1 MRLHYFIYSLLVALL
16 VIMLQWVSNQPS
28 NIAEHTD
35 SSLFHTKSGIINA
48 NDYIAKGDDVTTVN
62 KLFPID
68 SGIINV
74 WDYGAKGD
82 GVTDD
87 TQAIQT
93 AIKSDSRGYGNQRT
107 IYFPNG
113 TYLVSEPLEWRDSNG
128 NWLPYLNFQGQ
139 SRTNTIIKLKDDA
152 PGYSDLNAPKAVI
165 VTASQNSSSDGGGNQ
180 AFFNSIYNLTVDTGS
195 NPGVIGIDYITNN
208 KGAIRDV
215 TIRGQGSIGLSLS
228 RAWPG
233 PCFIKNVRI
242 EGFNYGIASRFH
254 YQYGITFE
262 NITLNNQKVVG
273 IINDNNVLSIHSL
286 TSINSVPVIKNSEGA
301 GLITLLDGNFIGGSS
316 SVSAIENKGELYA
329 RNIKTKGYQSAI
341 NNKETVVPGTSV
353 SEFASNPVLNLFPS
367 HRKSLKLPIQNAPD
381 FNEDVNQWVS
391 VTDFGAKP
399 NDSVDDAA
407 AIQAAI
413 DSGKSTIYFPT
424 GAYNISSTIH
434 VHGNVRKIVGMDS
447 FIDPMP
453 SMPPPD
459 PSLRYEPGTYSA
471 VFVERLNVN
480 GWREHASPQTLVLRD
495 CGHGNY
501 RGAKGAGSLFGENVM
516 IGKWQFEP
524 GQKVWLRQLNT
535 EFTKATRVVN
545 NGAKLWILGL
555 KTEDPHTV
563 IETKGGGQTEV
574 LGGLIYPVISVP
586 ATDVAF
592 VNNESQVSLIYVT
605 AADRS
610 EDQDYTIH
618 VQETKD
624 GLTKT
629 LIKSVIPNRG
639 PGSFVMFS
647 D

>member
-1 MRLHYFIYSLLVALL
+1 MRLHHFVYSLLVALL
-16 VIMLQWVSNQPS
+16 VVMLQWVSHQPS
-28 NIAEHTD
+28 NIAEQTVNNLFSTD
-35 SSLFHTKSGIINA
+35 SGIINA
-48 NDYIAKGDDVTTVN
+48 KDYGAKGDGVTTVN
-62 KLFPID
+62 KLFPTD

-93 AIKSDSRGYGNQRT
+93 AIKSGSRGYGNQRT

-128 NWLPYLNFQGQ
+128 NWSPYLNFQGQ
-139 SRTNTIIKLKDDA
+139 SRTNTIIKLKDYA

-165 VTASQNSSSDGGGNQ
+165 MTASQNASSDGGGNQ

-195 NPGVIGIDYITNN
+195 NPGAIGIDYITNN

-215 TIRGQGSIGLSLS
+215 TIRGQGSVGLSLS

-233 PCFIKNVRI
+233 PCFIKNVRV

-262 NITLNNQKVVG
+262 NITLKNQKLVG
-273 IINDNNVLSIHSL
+273 IINDNNVLSIRSL
-286 TSINSVPVIKNSEGA
+286 TSINSVPVIKNSDGA
-301 GLITLLDGNFIGGSS
+301 GLITLLDGNFSGGSS
-316 SVSAIENKGELYA
+316 SVSAIENKGELYT
-329 RNIKTKGYQSAI
+329 RNIKTTGYQSAI
-341 NNKETVVPGTSV
+341 NNKDTVVPGTSV
-353 SEFASNPVLNLFPS
+353 SEFVSNPVLNLFPS
-367 HRKSLKLPIQNAPD
+367 PRKSLKLPIQNSPD

-391 VTDFGAKP
+391 VTAFGAKP

-407 AIQAAI
+407 GIQAAI

-424 GAYNISSTIH
+424 GAYNISSTIR
-434 VHGNVRKIVGMDS
+434 VRGNVRKIVGMDS

-453 SMPPPD
+453 SMPLPD
-459 PSLRYEPGTYSA
+459 PAFRYEPGTYSA
-471 VFVERLNVN
+471 VIVERLNVN

-501 RGAKGAGSLFGENVM
+501 RGTKGAGSLFGENVM
-516 IGKWQFEP
+516 IGKWRFEP

-555 KTEDPHTV
+555 KTEDPYTV

-574 LGGLIYPVISVP
+574 LGGLIYPIVSVP

-592 VNNESQVSLIYVT
+592 VNNESQVSLVYVT
-605 AADRS
+605 AADHAK
-610 EDQDYTIH
+610 EQDYTIH
-618 VQETKD
+618 VQETRD

-629 LIKSVIPNRG
+629 LIKSAIPTRG
-639 PGSFVMFS
+639 PGAFVMFS